1 MKPLSLLPLSRLNAA
16 LASIGQPRHTDKQA
30 AVDAVN
36 AAIGTTALSLEAVNT
51 GIFFGDKTPSGATI
65 TVSDPVLPVSIPRI
79 EAFEGELS
87 RLRSAV
93 EAVSI
98 KVDAKT
104 LDVAAKVELFAA
116 EMADAVE
123 VFTSSTPATV
133 MDMDAITSAVRAEV
147 AAILEPFK
155 RSTTSMVLEAVAA
168 AVVPTTTKTVREVFS
183 DQVLTYTEDGET
195 VDFGNMRVTLW
206 GDTQAPELV
215 EDYVFNP
222 TYLHQALIALGNGLP
237 LSSWLCG
244 ERGTGKTEFVSQ
256 LAARLQRKLFRINFD
271 EAIERADF
279 IGGNSIQGGDVV
291 WKEGVLTQAIQ
302 HQGAIVLFDEIGFAR
317 PQSIAVL
324 HSICEPSVHRAVVVN
339 ETGKRIPVH
348 KSVAFFCADNS
359 NGHGD
364 DKGSYAGVRDQNSAF
379 IDRFAYTF
387 MFDYLPVAQES
398 TLIHK
403 RTGVN
408 KEVATMICKLAN
420 VAREKARS
428 GMLTQPPSLRQL
440 FAFAI
445 GVRDGM
451 TVSGAYKSAVI
462 NKYPADCEAELKGI
476 FTAAINVAAFKK
488 ALGGAK

>member
-1 MKPLSLLPLSRLNAA
+1 MK
-16 LASIGQPRHTDKQA
+16 
-30 AVDAVN
+30 
-36 AAIGTTALSLEAVNT
+36 
-51 GIFFGDKTPSGATI
+51 
-65 TVSDPVLPVSIPRI
+65 
-79 EAFEGELS
+79 
-87 RLRSAV
+87 
-93 EAVSI
+93 
-98 KVDAKT
+98 
-104 LDVAAKVELFAA
+104 
-116 EMADAVE
+116 
-123 VFTSSTPATV
+123 
-133 MDMDAITSAVRAEV
+133 
-147 AAILEPFK
+147 
-155 RSTTSMVLEAVAA
+155 
-168 AVVPTTTKTVREVFS
+168 
-183 DQVLTYTEDGET
+183 
-195 VDFGNMRVTLW
+195 VTLW
-206 GDTQAPELV
+206 GDDQAPALL
-215 EDYVFNP
+215 EDYIFNP
-222 TYLHQALIALGNGLP
+222 MYLHQSLIAINNGLP
-237 LSSWLCG
+237 LSCWLAG

-279 IGGNSIQGGDVV
+279 IGGNTIEAGDVV

-324 HSICEPSVHRAVVVN
+324 HSICEPSVHRCVVVN

-398 TLIHK
+398 TLISK

-408 KEVATMICKLAN
+408 KEVATMIVKLAA

-440 FAFAI
+440 FALAI

-451 TVSGAYKSAVI
+451 PVASAYKTAVI
-462 NKYPADCEAELKGI
+462 NKYPADCKAELQGI
-476 FTAAINVAAFKK
+476 FTAAINVAAFNK
-488 ALGGAK
+488 ALEA

>member
-16 LASIGQPRHTDKQA
+16 LASIGKDRYVDKQI
-30 AVDAVN
+30 AVDAVQDAVN
-36 AAIGTTALSLEAVNT
+36 AGLLTIEAVNT
-51 GIFFGDKTPSGATI
+51 GCFMGDSTPSAAPT
-65 TVSDPVLPVSIPRI
+65 TVLPVSSPRI
-79 EAFEGELS
+79 EVVEGELS
-87 RLRSAV
+87 RLRSAI
-93 EAVSI
+93 EAVSL

-104 LDVAAKVELFAA
+104 LDVASKVELFAA

-123 VFTSSTPATV
+123 CFTAVKPAPT
-133 MDMDAITSAVRAEV
+133 MDMAAVSDAVRAEV

-155 RSTTSMVLEAVAA
+155 RASTAPVLEAVAA
-168 AVVPTTTKTVREVFS
+168 SVVPTVTKTVREVFG
-183 DQVLTYTEDGET
+183 DQALSYTCDGES

-206 GDTQAPELV
+206 GDTQAPELLD
-215 EDYVFNP
+215 DYVFNP
-222 TYLHQALIALGNGLP
+222 EYLHQSLIALGNGLP
-237 LSSWLCG
+237 LSCWLAG

-256 LAARLQRKLFRINFD
+256 LAARLQRRLFRINFD

-279 IGGNSIQGGDVV
+279 IGGNTIEKGDVV

-302 HQGAIVLFDEIGFAR
+302 TQGAIVLFDEIGFAR

-364 DKGSYAGVRDQNSAF
+364 DKGSYAGVRDQNTAF

-387 MFDYLPVAQES
+387 MFDYLPLVQEA
-398 TLIHK
+398 TLISK
-403 RTGVN
+403 RTGIN
-408 KEVATMICKLAN
+408 KEVASMICRLAK

-451 TVSGAYKSAVI
+451 PVASAYKSAII
-462 NKYPADCEAELKGI
+462 NKYPADCEAELKGVY
-476 FTAAINVAAFKK
+476 TAAINVAEFKK

>member
-1 MKPLSLLPLSRLNAA
+1 MKPLHLLPLSRLNAA
-16 LASIGQPRHTDKQA
+16 LASIGYPRHTDKQA

-36 AAIGTTALSLEAVNT
+36 AAIGTTSLTLASVNS
-51 GIFFGDKTPSGATI
+51 GEFMGDSTPSGTAI
-65 TVSDPVLPVSIPRI
+65 TAMGAAVLPVSTPRI
-79 EAFEGELS
+79 EAVEAMLS
-87 RLRSAV
+87 RLQSTI
-93 EAVSI
+93 ESVSL

-104 LDVAAKVELFAA
+104 LDVASKVELFAA

-123 VFTSSTPATV
+123 CFTKSSPAV
-133 MDMDAITSAVRAEV
+133 SFDAAAITDAVRAEV

-155 RSTTSMVLEAVAA
+155 LATPVAVLEAVAES
-168 AVVPTTTKTVREVFS
+168 VVLTTTKTAREVFP
-183 DQVLTYTEDGET
+183 DQVLKYTDEGES
-195 VDFGNMRVTLW
+195 VDFSNMKVTLW
-206 GDTQAPELV
+206 GDTQAPELLD
-215 EDYVFNP
+215 DYVFNP
-222 TYLHQALIALGNGLP
+222 MYLHQSLIAINNSLP
-237 LSSWLCG
+237 LSSWLAG

-279 IGGNSIQGGDVV
+279 IGGNTISGGDVV

-302 HQGAIVLFDEIGFAR
+302 HQGALVLFDEIGFAR

-364 DKGSYAGVRDQNSAF
+364 DQGSYAGVRDQNSAF

-398 TLIHK
+398 TLISK

-408 KEVATMICKLAN
+408 KEVATMICKLAA

-451 TVSGAYKSAVI
+451 PVASAYKSAVI
-462 NKYPADCEAELKGI
+462 NKYPADCTAELKGI

-488 ALGGAK
+488 ALES